1 MALEFEV
8 KKHKVVEVFKLK
20 YEENNEPK
28 MENINILITYEEA
41 DELSKMIKN
50 ELTLERFA
58 EILFKDRVDFIKEK
72 TGPAYEDC
80 VISVGFQLTTNLFK
94 DKIAIIKSTSSMR
107 EFLSKK

>member
-8 KKHKVVEVFKLK
+8 KKYKVVEKFKLK
-20 YEENNEPK
+20 YEENNESK
-28 MENINILITYEEA
+28 VEEIDILITYEEA
-41 DELSKMIKN
+41 DELSKMVKN
-50 ELTLERFA
+50 ELTIDRFA
-58 EILFKDRVDFIKEK
+58 EILFKSRVDFVKEK

-107 EFLSKK
+107 EFLSEK